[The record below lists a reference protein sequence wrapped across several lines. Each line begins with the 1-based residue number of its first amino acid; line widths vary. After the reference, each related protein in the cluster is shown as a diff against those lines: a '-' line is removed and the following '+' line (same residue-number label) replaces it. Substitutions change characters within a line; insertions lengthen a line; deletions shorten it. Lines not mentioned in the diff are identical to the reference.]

1 MAQSRVRSTTNAQQ
15 VLRRSFPRADPFAG
29 FRPAADGSWQADIP
43 DVADGKWYF
52 VQFVV
57 DGVRAVRAKT
67 PNKLY
72 DIMGETVE
80 VPVEGE
86 SGEFRRSTEIL
97 VSSLEPLKRA

>member
-1 MAQSRVRSTTNAQQ
+1 M
-15 VLRRSFPRADPFAG
+15 
-29 FRPAADGSWQADIP
+29 
-43 DVADGKWYF
+43 ADGKWYF